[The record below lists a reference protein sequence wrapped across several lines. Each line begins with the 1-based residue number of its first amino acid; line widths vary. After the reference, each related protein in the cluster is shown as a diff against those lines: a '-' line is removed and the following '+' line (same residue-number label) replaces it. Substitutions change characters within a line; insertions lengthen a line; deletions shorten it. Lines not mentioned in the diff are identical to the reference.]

1 MKMGASSPS
10 TVLLLAMVIFPQIQA
25 GDIAR
30 EERIENNKC

>member
-10 TVLLLAMVIFPQIQA
+10 TVLLLAMVILPQIQA

-30 EERIENNKC
+30 EERVENNKC